1 MQRCAKPITFA
12 VIIAMTITILLVF
25 SLSQG
30 LQAGEVAA
38 SPKKVLGV
46 DDFMKNVD
54 RYRGKVILEGVVS
67 AIALEQQAISL
78 IDAKEFQ
85 ACGVTTCAQLTLPV
99 QWHGAMPDVRDLVR
113 IEGQAQEVKGKLM
126 FVADKLEKVTPP

>member
-1 MQRCAKPITFA
+1 MQRCAKLIIFA
-12 VIIAMTITILLVF
+12 VITAMTIAFLLVF
-25 SLSQG
+25 SLSQD

-54 RYRGKVILEGVVS
+54 RYRGKVSLEGVVS
-67 AIALEQQAISL
+67 AITPEQQVISL

-85 ACGVTTCAQLTLPV
+85 ACEVTTCAQLTLPV
-99 QWHGAMPDVRDLVR
+99 QWRGPLPDVRDLVR
-113 IEGQAQEVKGKLM
+113 IEGQAQEVKGKLI
-126 FVADKLEKVTPP
+126 FVADKLEKVARP

>member
-1 MQRCAKPITFA
+1 MQGYAKPLTIA
-12 VIIAMTITILLVF
+12 VTAILLVF
-25 SLSQG
+25 GIGQG

-38 SPKKVLGV
+38 SPPKVLGV

-54 RYRGKVILEGVVS
+54 RYRGKVSLEGVVS
-67 AIALEQQAISL
+67 TVAPEQKAISL

-99 QWHGAMPDVRDLVR
+99 QWRGPVPSVGDLVR
-113 IEGQAQEVKGKLM
+113 VEGQTQEVKGKLM
-126 FVADKLEKVTPP
+126 FVADKLEKVTRP